1 MGHGDIPNYNEAR
14 ERGNEMPQEVNTL
27 VTKPSH
33 PSSSPRDPLGSRRDS
48 HTLSID
54 LLTHTHA
61 HACTH
66 ALTHIF
72 NKHKFRFFIKSTKY
86 NIGSKLKNKG

>member
-14 ERGNEMPQEVNTL
+14 ERGNAMPQEVNTL

-33 PSSSPRDPLGSRRDS
+33 PSSSPRDPLGGRRDS

-61 HACTH
+61 CTH
-66 ALTHIF
+66 SHTHLT
-72 NKHKFRFFIKSTKY
+72 NANSDFFIKSTKH
-86 NIGSKLKNKG
+86 NTGSKLKNKG